1 MSAIIPSPD
10 DQVIRI
16 LLMGRNGSG
25 KSSSGNTILGERKFK
40 VQKRKKKHEAEVCE
54 GETQIGEKQV
64 HVINSPDL
72 LDPDLSE
79 EKLEELKEELIKL
92 CSGGLSAVLLTV
104 PLEEPV
110 KNEEEILDFMKC
122 LFGSEVQ
129 NYIMILFTHE
139 DELEDLNETI
149 DEHLKHQDH
158 ADLQRLVTGCGG
170 RFHCFNNKKESESQI
185 RELLQK
191 IEGMMMKNG
200 GKVIIRSRR
209 RRSRR
214 RSMDPPNINF
224 LGEFPAEDPKEID
237 VIPERKEQIRLVL
250 LGKTGSGKSAT
261 GNTII
266 GRNVFESSTSSIS
279 QTKQCTLETTV
290 RFDKEISVI
299 DTPGL
304 YDTELSEEEVINE
317 MVKCVTFA
325 SPGPHTF
332 IIVIKVGRF
341 TEENKKTVEKLK
353 EAFGEHILKY
363 TMILFTH
370 KDQLEKEN
378 KTIEQFL
385 QESDSDL
392 KNLVESC
399 GNRFFF
405 LDNNSASFP
414 QIKDLLSKIEKM
426 VEENGGTHFTNDMF
440 HETEKHIQEI
450 QRSNLRE
457 KVKLYKQEHKIA
469 DPTEWKEI
477 YCRLADECRRDAL
490 KFIIAELCVIAV
502 AHLSKRGSIHIPGGY
517 PLEAV
522 IRAMGK
528 LHIPGGDPMQAVIR
542 AMGKLLKQN
551 MCVIH

>member
-1 MSAIIPSPD
+1 MSAIISSPD
-10 DQVIRI
+10 VIRV

-40 VQKRKKKHEAEVCE
+40 VQKRKKKQEAEVCDE
-54 GETQIGEKQV
+54 VTQIGEKQV
-64 HVINSPDL
+64 HVINSPDV

-79 EKLEELKEELIKL
+79 EKLEELKQKLIKL
-92 CSGGLSAVLLTV
+92 CSEGLSAVLLTV

-110 KNEEEILDFMKC
+110 KNEEEILDFIKG

-129 NYIMILFTHE
+129 KYIMILFTHK
-139 DELEDLNETI
+139 DELEDLGESI

-158 ADLQRLVTGCGG
+158 ADLQRLVTECGG
-170 RFHCFNNKKESESQI
+170 KFHLFNNKRESDSQI
-185 RELLQK
+185 QELLQK
-191 IEGMMMKNG
+191 IEGMVMKNG
-200 GKVIIRSRR
+200 GNVIIRRR
-209 RRSRR
+209 RRRRRR
-214 RSMDPPNINF
+214 RSMDLPDINF
-224 LGEFPAEDPKEID
+224 SGEFPAEDPDETD
-237 VIPERKEQIRLVL
+237 AIPERKDQIRLVL

-266 GRNVFESSTSSIS
+266 GRKVFESSVSSIS
-279 QTKQCTLETTV
+279 QTKQCSLETMV
-290 RFDKEISVI
+290 RFGKEISVI

-304 YDTELSEEEVINE
+304 YDTGLSEKEVINE
-317 MVKCVTFA
+317 MVKL
-325 SPGPHTF
+325 
-332 IIVIKVGRF
+332 GRF

-385 QESDSDL
+385 QESDPDL
-392 KNLVESC
+392 KKLVESC

-405 LDNNSASFP
+405 LDNISASFP

-426 VEENGGTHFTNDMF
+426 VKENGGTHFTNDMF
-440 HETEKHIQEI
+440 DETEKHIQES
-450 QRSNLRE
+450 QRRNLRE
-457 KVKLYKQEHKIA
+457 KVQQYKQEYKIA
-469 DPTEWKEI
+469 NPTEWKKV
-477 YCRLADECRRDAL
+477 YCRLADECRRDTL
-490 KFIIAELCVIAV
+490 KFIVAEICEIAV
-502 AHLSKRGSIHIPGGY
+502 ALLSKRASIHIPGGE

-528 LHIPGGDPMQAVIR
+528 L
-542 AMGKLLKQN
+542 LKQD